1 MGLFLENG
9 SNNPIILR
17 NNAANLFFAV
27 PVTNKL
33 KTGLDLY
40 YKKTRCSL
48 MSLMYLGMPSLYLLF
63 YLPKKL
69 RYNGGSF
76 FVKRESILNGGL
88 FLKNRVSV
96 YLSIAVSIYLSA
108 IG

>member
-1 MGLFLENG
+1 
-9 SNNPIILR
+9 
-17 NNAANLFFAV
+17 
-27 PVTNKL
+27 
-33 KTGLDLY
+33 
-40 YKKTRCSL
+40 
-48 MSLMYLGMPSLYLLF
+48 MYLGMPSLYLLF

-108 IG
+108 IVGTIRVQYLDILGLGQGFKGYWLTSNPNGCFVSSERKDGSGAGRKEA

>member
-1 MGLFLENG
+1 
-9 SNNPIILR
+9 
-17 NNAANLFFAV
+17 
-27 PVTNKL
+27 
-33 KTGLDLY
+33 
-40 YKKTRCSL
+40 

-108 IG
+108 IVLLRLCFSGRVCQVSACVLVR